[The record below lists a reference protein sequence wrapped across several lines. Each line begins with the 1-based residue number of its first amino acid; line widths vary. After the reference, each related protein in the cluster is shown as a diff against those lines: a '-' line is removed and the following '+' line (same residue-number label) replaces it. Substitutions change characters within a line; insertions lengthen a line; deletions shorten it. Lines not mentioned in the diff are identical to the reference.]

1 MGELYQLVHDG
12 MAHRGFVHQGRGPG
26 QGVCESGAG
35 RGIMDGEL
43 LQAYINRISTNER
56 VS

>member
-43 LQAYINRISTNER
+43 L
-56 VS
+56 